1 MKATIQEEWK
11 EDYQR
16 IEQAIR
22 YLEQNFR
29 EQPSLTEVASAVHL
43 SPFHFQRLFTRWAGI
58 SPKRFVQFLTME
70 HAKSLLKESASVL
83 DASLE
88 SGLSGPGRL
97 HDLFVSLEAVSPGE
111 FKEGGKGIEI
121 AYGFCTSP
129 FGECLMA
136 STERGLCHLSFI
148 REAGRGERIVKLQR
162 NWPHARLV
170 ENPEALREPRD
181 RVFSEKH
188 RTGNSIGLIVRGTN
202 FQIRV
207 WRALLEIPAG
217 SLQSYQDLANRL
229 EIPSAVRAVASAVGA
244 NPISYL
250 IPCHRVVR
258 KSGHLGGYDGG
269 LLRKRALIGWESA
282 RQEAGWLE

>member
-58 SPKRFVQFLTME
+58 SPKRFVQFLTVE

-111 FKEGGKGIEI
+111 FKEGGKGIEV

-170 ENPEALREPRD
+170 ENPEALRDSRD
-181 RVFSEKH
+181 RVFSERR

-202 FQIRV
+202 FHTC
-207 WRALLEIPAG
+207 LEGTPGNSCWLTAVLSG
-217 SLQSYQDLANRL
+217 S
-229 EIPSAVRAVASAVGA
+229 G
-244 NPISYL
+244 
-250 IPCHRVVR
+250 
-258 KSGHLGGYDGG
+258 
-269 LLRKRALIGWESA
+269 
-282 RQEAGWLE
+282 